1 MSFDLNNHKIKDK
14 IFSACFGL
22 EKECLRVDE
31 NGFLAHTD
39 HGFDDEH
46 LQRDFCENQVE
57 FVTDA
62 FDNIKDVC
70 AQLTQL
76 HKTVQKNLAVRKSGR
91 EFLWSFS
98 NPPYVKGENDVPIAN
113 FVGTWANK
121 SVYRKYLAEKYGR
134 LKMLYSGIHFNFSF
148 NNELIESAFESSGKS
163 DFCSFKNDIYLELAQ
178 KSVQYA
184 WLIVYLTA
192 ASPVIDCSFI
202 NADKIGETVV
212 TYYSSARCSE
222 AGYWNTFVPTLKYG
236 STEEYVQSIQK
247 YIDEG
252 RLKSAS
258 ELYYPIRLKP
268 QGENTLENLHI
279 RGVNHIEFRMFDVNP
294 LSPIGILEDDIKFVH
309 CLIVYLMSQPKI
321 TLSDDEQITAI
332 NNEKMAA
339 RLDDEQ
345 TIEFL
350 GDKRSIKSTALDELC
365 KIRKFYENFGD
376 DEILKIIDKQI
387 DKIKYPDKRYAN
399 IVKKE
404 YGKNY
409 VKNGLKL
416 AEKYQNELIDT

>member
-252 RLKSAS
+252 RLKSVS
-258 ELYYPIRLKP
+258 EIYYPIP
-268 QGENTLENLHI
+268 
-279 RGVNHIEFRMFDVNP
+279 NHE
-294 LSPIGILEDDIKFVH
+294 
-309 CLIVYLMSQPKI
+309 
-321 TLSDDEQITAI
+321 A
-332 NNEKMAA
+332 
-339 RLDDEQ
+339 
-345 TIEFL
+345 
-350 GDKRSIKSTALDELC
+350 
-365 KIRKFYENFGD
+365 FYVQHQHD
-376 DEILKIIDKQI
+376 
-387 DKIKYPDKRYAN
+387 
-399 IVKKE
+399 
-404 YGKNY
+404 
-409 VKNGLKL
+409 
-416 AEKYQNELIDT
+416 